1 MEDKALN
8 PATQQT
14 MLTGRGKWFALGAL
28 ALAAIAFGVITAG
41 GIGKNL
47 VYYWNPTELQAAGNK
62 AYGAT
67 IRLGG
72 MVKEGS
78 IVKAGGPSSLEFDVT
93 DYNSVVHVKAHSVPP
108 QMFRD
113 NIGVVIEGTMNRS
126 GYFDGSKLMVSHNN
140 QYRAPKAGQPVD
152 TREMMKSTEGLSMDD
167 GVKR

>member
-1 MEDKALN
+1 MEEKALN
-8 PATQQT
+8 PATHQS

-28 ALAAIAFGVITAG
+28 ALAAVAFGVITAG

-47 VYYWNPTELQAAGNK
+47 VYYWNPTELQSAGNK

-72 MVKEGS
+72 MVKAGS
-78 IVKAGGPSSLEFDVT
+78 IVHAGGPSSLEFDVT
-93 DYNSVVHVKAHSVPP
+93 DYKSVVHVKAHSVPP

-113 NIGVVIEGTMNRS
+113 NIGVVIEGTMNRA
-126 GYFDGSKLMVSHNN
+126 GYYDGSKLMVSHNN
-140 QYRAPKAGQPVD
+140 EYKAPKDLEHVD
-152 TREMMKSTEGLSMDD
+152 TKEMMKSTEGLSLEN